1 MLKALILALSVL
13 SLNAWAGNFALRS
26 DEKDPAAAKLLKE
39 VEAMIPAQ
47 MKNTIDATINVK
59 FTNLN
64 GKKIER
70 LNESCD
76 QKLVLGQAIRMV
88 PGQTEGY
95 LQLDRVLLDGV
106 VNVKALDCSHKDTL
120 TYAKAIAIH
129 EISHFYDNQINAS
142 TDATFLNL
150 TGWISKGV
158 IIKKRTN
165 LNTATQR
172 SPDVYEYKSPAE
184 TFAVNFEFFMLDKT
198 FQCRRPTYYNYYS
211 KLLGFSPYRA
221 DECEMNK
228 KITLIT
234 QTLEKKP
241 LLTKEIDA
249 SRIYQIHYL
258 FAGKGKQMMS
268 RWGHAMFRLVI
279 CAPGKPVG
287 PQCLQDFANHI
298 VVSYRANIDEMT
310 MDYKKGIDGSYA
322 SQLFLMSM
330 NDVVNEYTKGEF
342 RDVISLP
349 IQLERSQIKL
359 FTDKLLESYWSY
371 KGSYFF
377 ITNNCA
383 SEAMNLLRAAY
394 PGDKLMQKQS
404 ITTPLGMYDFLIKQ
418 KLVNANV
425 LDNTKEAIYYGYL
438 FPGVSDKLVASL
450 KVFTTSMSFEKFA
463 LELKA
468 TERRAIYE
476 KALAELQGKER
487 MAALAHGLRLE
498 DQILISREQ
507 QFAKKVG
514 EALFGNNASEELK
527 GTALDE
533 RMMDMRDQYKKLAG
547 ENFITKG
554 YGVPL
559 KEEFNDVADAIAEE
573 VLASIQGNA
582 DELKEIVTQY
592 FPEEVAEMQ
601 KTMENRHYLL
611 TGISKAF

>member
-1 MLKALILALSVL
+1 MLKSLLLIL
-13 SLNAWAGNFALRS
+13 SLVAFNAWSGEFSLTT
-26 DEKDPAAAKLLKE
+26 DEKDPAALKLLQE
-39 VEAMIPAQ
+39 VEALIPAQ
-47 MKNTIDATINVK
+47 MKNVIKASIHVK

-64 GKKIER
+64 GKKIEK
-70 LNESCD
+70 LNEACD
-76 QKLVLGQAIRMV
+76 QKLVLGQAIRML
-88 PGQTEGY
+88 PGQEEGF
-95 LQLDRVLLDGV
+95 LQLDRVLLEGV
-106 VNVKALDCSHKDTL
+106 ANVRSISCSHKDTL

-142 TDATFLNL
+142 NDATFLNL

-165 LNTATQR
+165 LNKITER
-172 SPDVYEYKSPAE
+172 SPDLYEFKNPAE
-184 TFAVNFEFFMLDKT
+184 TFAVNFEFFILDKN

-211 KLLGFSPYRA
+211 KLLGFSPYST

-249 SRIYQIHYL
+249 NRIYQIHYL
-258 FAGKGKQMMS
+258 FAGKGKEMMS

-279 CAPGKPVG
+279 CAPGRALG
-287 PQCLQDFANHI
+287 PQCLQDFSHHI

-349 IQLERSQIKL
+349 IELERKQIKL

-404 ITTPLGMYDFLIKQ
+404 ITTPLGMYDFLIKK

-425 LDNTKEAIYYGYL
+425 IDNTKEAIYLGYL
-438 FPGVSDKLVASL
+438 FPGVSDKLMASL
-450 KVFTTSMSFEKFA
+450 KVFTSNMTFEEFA
-463 LELKA
+463 LDLKA
-468 TERRAIYE
+468 PERKAIYE
-476 KALAELQGKER
+476 KTLTNLTGKSL
-487 MAALAHGLRLE
+487 MGALAHALRLE

-507 QFAKKVG
+507 KFAKKVG
-514 EALFGNNASEELK
+514 EALFGSNASEELK
-527 GTALDE
+527 GTELDE
-533 RMMDMRDQYKKLAG
+533 RMMEMRDQYKKLAG

-554 YGVPL
+554 YGIPL
-559 KEEFNDVADAIAEE
+559 REEFSDVADSVAEE
-573 VLASIQGNA
+573 VLAAIQANS
-582 DELKEIVTQY
+582 DELKEIITQY
-592 FPEEVAEMQ
+592 FPEELEEMKQ
-601 KTMENRHYLL
+601 TMENRHFLL